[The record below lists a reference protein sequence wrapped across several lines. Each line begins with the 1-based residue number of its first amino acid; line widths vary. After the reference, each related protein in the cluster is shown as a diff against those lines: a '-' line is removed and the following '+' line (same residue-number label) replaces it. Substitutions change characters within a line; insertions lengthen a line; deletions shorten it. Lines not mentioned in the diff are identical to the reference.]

1 MKLSIVNIADRGVTE
16 QERLFLRVLNDT
28 NLTYYVVLATSY
40 NSATS
45 ISAGW
50 KGAYWFDPRPVKS
63 GDSVILYS
71 KAGEAKNIKNKDGT
85 TTHFLYWGAKTPLW
99 NVTGKCAVVM
109 EVSGWVTSP
118 FE

>member
-1 MKLSIVNIADRGVTE
+1 MKVSIVKIIDRGVPE
-16 QERLFLRVLNDT
+16 KERLHLRVLNDT

-40 NSATS
+40 ITPAS

-50 KGAYWFDPRPVKS
+50 KGAYWFHPRAVKS
-63 GDSVILYS
+63 GDSVVLYS
-71 KAGEAKNIKNKDGT
+71 RAGKASETKNKDGT
-85 TTHFLYWGAKTPLW
+85 TTHFLFWGAKTPLW

-109 EVSGWVTSP
+109 EVSGWLTSP